1 MSVGSAL
8 RKRRNELEM
17 TLRELAGKADL
28 TSGYLSQIE
37 NDLVSPSLKSLGRL
51 AEALRIP
58 VFHLLSTSLGN
69 PVMRANERTVVKWMD
84 TGVEV
89 VLLTP
94 YRDWQILPF
103 HRTMAPGEA
112 TKAVRLE
119 RAREEWYFVLSGT
132 IRVTL
137 TDDETFVLSEG
148 DSIHIES
155 SRLDEISNPSED
167 TSTFISMMTPP
178 QL

>member
-1 MSVGSAL
+1 MSVGTAL
-8 RKRRNELEM
+8 RKRRNEVGM
-17 TLRELAGKADL
+17 TLRELAEQSEL
-28 TSGYLSQIE
+28 TSGYLSQVE

-58 VFHLLSTSLGN
+58 MFHLLSSSLGN
-69 PVMRANERTVVKWMD
+69 PVVRAEERTSVRWMD

-89 VLLTP
+89 LLLTP
-94 YRDWQILPF
+94 YRDWQMLPF

-132 IRVTL
+132 IEVTL
-137 TDDETFVLSEG
+137 TDDEHYVLCQG
-148 DSIHIES
+148 DSIDIES
-155 SRLDEISNPSED
+155 SRLAGISNPSDD
-167 TSTFISMMTPP
+167 TSEFISMMTPP

>member
-1 MSVGSAL
+1 
-8 RKRRNELEM
+8 
-17 TLRELAGKADL
+17 
-28 TSGYLSQIE
+28 
-37 NDLVSPSLKSLGRL
+37 
-51 AEALRIP
+51 
-58 VFHLLSTSLGN
+58 
-69 PVMRANERTVVKWMD
+69 
-84 TGVEV
+84 
-89 VLLTP
+89 
-94 YRDWQILPF
+94 
-103 HRTMAPGEA
+103 MAPGEA